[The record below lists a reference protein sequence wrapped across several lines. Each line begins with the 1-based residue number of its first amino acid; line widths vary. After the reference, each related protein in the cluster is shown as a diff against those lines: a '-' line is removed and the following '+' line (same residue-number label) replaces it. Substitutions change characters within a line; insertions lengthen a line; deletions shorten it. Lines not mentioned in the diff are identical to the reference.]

1 MSGPGRVGLGY
12 DIHRLAAGRR
22 LVLGGVAIEHSAGLV
37 GHSDGDVLLH
47 AVMDAVLG
55 AAGLGD
61 LGSHF
66 PSDDPRFAGADSLG
80 LLRRIGSEIREA
92 GYAVASLDATVI
104 AEAPRLAGHVDAMR
118 RSIADGLGVTPD
130 RVSVKTK
137 TNDGV
142 GAIGAQDAIAALA
155 VALATN

>member
-1 MSGPGRVGLGY
+1 MTGTSRVGLGY

-22 LVLGGVAIEHSAGLV
+22 LVVGGVAIEHPTGLV

-55 AAGLGD
+55 ATGLGD

-66 PSDDPRFAGADSLG
+66 PSDDPRLAGADSTQ
-80 LLRRIGSEIREA
+80 LLRQIGSKVREA
-92 GYAVASLDATVI
+92 GYSVVSIDATVI
-104 AEAPRLAGHVDAMR
+104 AEAPRMGEHLATMR
-118 RSIADGLGVTPD
+118 RAIAAGLAITPES
-130 RVSVKTK
+130 VSVKAK

-142 GAIGAQDAIAALA
+142 GAIGTGDAIAAIA
-155 VALATN
+155 VALATK